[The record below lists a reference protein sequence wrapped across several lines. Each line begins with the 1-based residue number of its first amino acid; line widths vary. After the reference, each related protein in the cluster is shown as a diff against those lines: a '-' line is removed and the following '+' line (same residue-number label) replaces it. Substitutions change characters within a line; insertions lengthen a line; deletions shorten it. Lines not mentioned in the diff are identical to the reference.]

1 MYLEK
6 KEEYLERA
14 LDTIKN
20 SNKKKYSKKN
30 IMESLIINKNKKLDI
45 VTMYEELDKNLKE
58 LKDIIEDDSKL
69 KELKKLNE
77 VMYDL
82 NNNENDLQASINFYN
97 ESINNVKK
105 IKKNIF
111 TNLIIKSKSYDT
123 YECIVIS
130 NDDNLSILKE
140 GNK

>member
-1 MYLEK
+1 MEYIIIGLCIVIVIGFFIFFNIRKNSEILDLSNEKINESIKNIDLYLEK

-58 LKDIIEDDSKL
+58 LKDIIKMTIQNFSKII
-69 KELKKLNE
+69 
-77 VMYDL
+77 D
-82 NNNENDLQASINFYN
+82 
-97 ESINNVKK
+97 
-105 IKKNIF
+105 NI
-111 TNLIIKSKSYDT
+111 
-123 YECIVIS
+123 
-130 NDDNLSILKE
+130 
-140 GNK
+140 